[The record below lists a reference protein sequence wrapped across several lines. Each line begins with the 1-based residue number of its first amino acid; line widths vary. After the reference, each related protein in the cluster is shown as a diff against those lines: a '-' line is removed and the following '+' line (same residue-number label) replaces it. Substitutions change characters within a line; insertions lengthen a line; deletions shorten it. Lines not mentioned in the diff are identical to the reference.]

1 MSVALTSADRA
12 AAIALLKHRLSGR
25 ELRTVL
31 DQIQGT
37 SGRGRRQRKGVE
49 WLVAEAEGSGRRLRS
64 RLSEEELPEFLIDL
78 TGGELLACRELRL
91 SLARGSSDS
100 ELEILHDGYAWGARG
115 RGGRDS
121 QAKAI
126 SNRNWHPG
134 KSWAMHFCRT
144 LGFPSVF
151 AGVRGVPAPPPREE
165 VEPFRPL
172 PNLEEFQ
179 VELKAQVLEI
189 LGGPSGANRGILTLP
204 TGAGKTR
211 TAVEGILEW
220 KRVSAD
226 APAVLWIAQ
235 SDELCEQAVQAFR
248 EVWIDMGHR
257 DPAIRE
263 TLTLNRLWGGREE
276 MPDGNGVTVASIQKL
291 HALYRQHRDNLA
303 ELEPLKSAAAA
314 IVVDEAHRMLAPS
327 YAEVLRLFGVEV
339 ARGEASPIPLLG
351 LTATPFRAVE
361 DETKQLARRFHGRLL
376 RPPSLQ
382 IDPIAQLRERDV
394 LSRPVHQI
402 LDYDGREFSVDESEK
417 FRAYYE
423 QFGDFHPDLLRE
435 ISEER
440 ERNQKLV
447 EKICSLPEDWPV
459 LFFGCSVEHAQAVAV
474 LLRRKGRSAAT
485 VTSDTRTSTR
495 RFLIEEFRAGRVS
508 VLCNYGVLTTGFD
521 APKVRAIVVARPT
534 TSPVLYEQMIG
545 RGLRGSKFGGTSE
558 CLVIDVLDNIQFGGQ
573 MAFTRYEEYWTSTE

>member
-1 MSVALTSADRA
+1 MPVSLTSVDRA
-12 AAIALLKHRLSGR
+12 AAITLIKRRLSAR
-25 ELRTVL
+25 DLRAVL
-31 DQIQGT
+31 DELQ
-37 SGRGRRQRKGVE
+37 GRRGRKGVE
-49 WLVAEAEGSGRRLRS
+49 WLVAETEQASRRLRS
-64 RLSEEELPEFLIDL
+64 RLSEDELPDFLVDL
-78 TGGELLACRELRL
+78 AGVELLACRELRL
-91 SLARGSSDS
+91 RLARGCSDS
-100 ELEILHDGYAWGARG
+100 ELEILHDGYPSGGRG

-121 QAKAI
+121 QARAI
-126 SNRNWHPG
+126 ANRNWHPG
-134 KSWAMHFCRT
+134 KSWAMHFSRT

-151 AGVRGVPAPPPREE
+151 AGVRGVPSPPASEE
-165 VEPFRPL
+165 IEPFRPL
-172 PNLEEFQ
+172 PDLEEFQ
-179 VELKAQVLEI
+179 AELKAQVLEI
-189 LGGPSGANRGILTLP
+189 LRGETGANRGILTLP

-211 TAVEGILEW
+211 TAVEGIVEW
-220 KRVSAD
+220 KRSIPD
-226 APAVLWIAQ
+226 PAGVLWIAQ

-248 EVWIDMGHR
+248 EVWIDLGYR
-257 DPAIRE
+257 DAAFRE
-263 TLTLNRLWGGREE
+263 ALTLNRFWGGRED
-276 MPDGNGVTVASIQKL
+276 MPDGDGVTVASIQKL
-291 HALYRQHRDNLA
+291 HALYRKHRDNLR
-303 ELEPLKSAAAA
+303 ELEPLTSAADV
-314 IVVDEAHRMLAPS
+314 IVVDEAHRILAPS

-339 ARGEASPIPLLG
+339 TRGETSAIPLLG

-382 IDPIAQLRERDV
+382 IDPIAQLRERQI

-417 FRAYYE
+417 FRAYFE

-435 ISEER
+435 ISEEQD
-440 ERNQKLV
+440 RNRKLL
-447 EKICSLPEDWPV
+447 EKLCSLPANWPV

-485 VTSDTRTSTR
+485 VTSDTRASTR

-545 RGLRGSKFGGTSE
+545 RGLRGPKFGGTSE
-558 CLVIDVLDNIQFGGQ
+558 CLVIDVLDNIRFGGQ
-573 MAFTRYEEYWTSTE
+573 MAFTRYEEYWTSAE